1 LLFNALNEQ
10 GYICREVCEQ
20 ALKKKEGTTV
30 WEVKATEYPVSLQG
44 QDTRVDIVLR
54 SKTSTSPELCAL
66 VDFKRTD
73 PDYIYLI
80 FGAPWGS

>member
-10 GYICREVCEQ
+10 GYIFREVCEQ
-20 ALKKKEGTTV
+20 ALKNKEGTTI
-30 WEVKATEYPVSLQG
+30 WEVKAAEYPVSIQG

-54 SKTSTSPELCAL
+54 SKTSSSPELCAL
-66 VDFKRTD
+66 VECKRAY
-73 PDYIYLI
+73 PDYIYWI